1 MLLELGS
8 IHDANDP
15 TAPTGDRCPQV
26 SEFLTNFEQVETLTR
41 EMAQLAATCS
51 KTTLE
56 DQVAE
61 EVGIDLESL
70 SPATTVSQVIS
81 DGGPRAS

>member
-1 MLLELGS
+1 MKCSL
-8 IHDANDP
+8 
-15 TAPTGDRCPQV
+15 
-26 SEFLTNFEQVETLTR
+26 FEQVETLTR

-70 SPATTVSQVIS
+70 SSSDHGQPVIS